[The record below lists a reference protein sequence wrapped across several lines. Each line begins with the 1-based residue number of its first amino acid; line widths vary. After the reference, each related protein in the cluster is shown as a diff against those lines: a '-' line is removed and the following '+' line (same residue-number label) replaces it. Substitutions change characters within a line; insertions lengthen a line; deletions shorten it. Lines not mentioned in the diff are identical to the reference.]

1 MALLTLEN
9 LGKIYVSEGA
19 VAVGIRGVNL
29 SFDAGEFVA
38 VTGKSGSGKTT
49 LLNAISGI
57 DTYEEGELY
66 IDGQPTSH
74 YVQSDWEAYREKYIS
89 FIFQDYNI
97 IDSFTVLQNVE
108 LALMY
113 IPSARERRRRALEL
127 IERVGMTPYRHHRGS
142 KLSGGQKQRTVIAR
156 ALAKDSPIILAD
168 EPTGNLD
175 STSAKEVVALLKEIS
190 SDKLVI
196 VVTHNFEQFADCAT
210 REIRVFDGQIER
222 DERIRPTEIVTPR
235 LTDAKPATRRD
246 TLRRGF
252 VLGWHRF
259 CATPRLTTFICFVM
273 LLALLGTFALTS
285 YLIAG
290 TTSDAEQPLF
300 GYAPGRLVVA
310 RHDGAPMTE
319 TELRA
324 LAKLTDAERMMQYDA
339 LLDENGSLYRTVS
352 GSGTYL
358 TLHYRF
364 SCHIGDITSNPER
377 FRPDAGALPTGDN
390 EVFLYAPISWERI
403 YGRGELKAREI
414 SVLDSSKKLTVTGVK
429 YYYDNTETGV
439 LYMTPDAFT
448 HFGAEQVL
456 NRKGDGSYTYRVIF
470 SRGAAGGTSRSTD
483 FFVIAVDDTLA
494 HGSIAVSV
502 YDDEIFTDMAG
513 DGARIS
519 VMPGHT
525 GSSGNSQ
532 ILFYREG
539 VKTDVARSRTLSEEM
554 KNDGYGFDTLFVS
567 RDLWNEVYAAVA
579 KGYRQGSLFFQ
590 SDRAASKAGETLA
603 ALTEDMV
610 ATLTTEEKAA
620 LDTGYFAVTSDAYHT
635 SGEQAILGFF
645 AGIFRYAAWI
655 MLILFLGLFLTLC
668 FSRGINALR
677 GDLGILRSMG
687 ISAGTIRVASYAQ
700 TFYSMAPAVVILAI
714 VATVLYRLPV
724 TNSIFPFMRAWHYVL
739 ILLGAI
745 FLCVRV
751 ARRYNKKVFSQ
762 SVRKTLRGGAAND

>member
-113 IPSARERRRRALEL
+113 IPSDRERRRRALEL

-196 VVTHNFEQFADCAT
+196 VVTHNFEQFAGCAT

-222 DERIRPTEIVTPR
+222 DERIRPTQIVTPH

-246 TLRRGF
+246 TLHRGF

-259 CATPRLTTFICFVM
+259 CATPRLTTFICCVM

-300 GYAPGRLVVA
+300 GYAPGRLIVA

-324 LAKLTDAERMMQYDA
+324 LAKLTDAERMIQYDA
-339 LLDENGSLYRTVS
+339 LLDQNGSLYRTVP
-352 GSGTYL
+352 GSDAYL
-358 TLHYRF
+358 TLQYRF
-364 SCHIGDITSNPER
+364 SCNIGDITSNPGR
-377 FRPDAGALPTGDN
+377 FRPDAGTLPTGDN
-390 EVFLYAPISWERI
+390 EVFLYVPISWERI
-403 YGRGELKAREI
+403 YGRGELKARDI

-456 NRKGDGSYTYRVIF
+456 NRKGDSSYVYRVVFPWGSAEDI
-470 SRGAAGGTSRSTD
+470 SRSMD

-494 HGSIAVSV
+494 LGSIAVST
-502 YDDEIFTDMAG
+502 YDDAIFSDMTG

-519 VMPGHT
+519 VMPGRT
-525 GSSGNSQ
+525 GSSGSGQ
-532 ILFYREG
+532 TLFYREG

-554 KNDGYGFDTLFVS
+554 KNEGYGFDTLFVS

-590 SDRAASKAGETLA
+590 SDRAASKAGEMLA
-603 ALTEDMV
+603 SLTEDM
-610 ATLTTEEKAA
+610 AASLTADEKAA

-635 SGEQAILGFF
+635 SGEQAIIGFF

-700 TFYSMAPAVVILAI
+700 TFYSMVPAVVILAI